1 MVSDSEW
8 ALWRKEIFGSPYE
21 VWHDG
26 PSFLGLEFRAADAP
40 DEVARMLAAGL
51 EAHDPV
57 AAQSFAALWP
67 LGTAPKSSI
76 PLLLAVLPAAT
87 GTFLVRVAQALRA
100 LTGDEA
106 WSARVASVLVSASY
120 SGDRMD
126 AAIALSDFAP
136 TPELVESL
144 GRAVRDPDYF
154 VRYHAS
160 TALLRYAGRI
170 EADDVRTV
178 ADFPEIF
185 DRIAGPHLGDATSY
199 HETRRREAADL
210 LTEDALRRR

>member
-8 ALWRKEIFGSPYE
+8 TLWRKEIFGDPYV

-26 PSFLGLEFRAADAP
+26 PSFLGLQFRAADEP
-40 DEVARMLAAGL
+40 DEVTRMLALGL
-51 EAHDPV
+51 TAHDPV
-57 AAQSFAALWP
+57 AAQSVAALWP
-67 LGTAPKSSI
+67 LGLAPKNSI
-76 PLLLAVLPAAT
+76 PLLVAVLPAAT

-106 WSARVASVLVSASY
+106 WSARVASVLVSASS

-126 AAIALSDFAP
+126 AAIALGEFAP
-136 TPELVESL
+136 NPDLVEAL
-144 GRAVRDPDYF
+144 GRAVRDPAYL

-160 TALLRYAGRI
+160 TTLLRYAGRI

-178 ADFPEIF
+178 SDFPEIF
-185 DRIAGPHLGDATSY
+185 DRIVGPYEGDATSY

-210 LTEDALRRR
+210 LTEEALRRC

>member
-1 MVSDSEW
+1 MVSSEW
-8 ALWRKEIFGSPYE
+8 ALWRKEIFGDPYT

-26 PSFLGLEFRAADAP
+26 PDFLGLEFRAEDAP

-57 AAQSFAALWP
+57 AAQSIAALWP
-67 LGTAPKSSI
+67 LGLAPRSSV
-76 PLLLAVLPAAT
+76 PLLLAVVPAAT
-87 GTFLVRVAQALRA
+87 GTFLVRVAQALRV

-106 WSARVASVLVSASY
+106 WGARVAFVLTSASY

-126 AAIALSDFAP
+126 AAIALGDFAP
-136 TPELVESL
+136 TPELVEAL
-144 GRAVRDPDYF
+144 GRAVRDPDYL

-170 EADDVRTV
+170 EDDIQTV

-185 DRIAGPHLGDATSY
+185 DKIVGPHEGGATP
-199 HETRRREAADL
+199 HDETRRREAADL
-210 LTEDALRRR
+210 LTEAALRRR